1 VMGVLD
7 AVGWATEWFLAWR
20 GLGND
25 TIEGQLVRL
34 ASNVGRFLLVAWILI
49 AAADSFGVPVTPL
62 VAGLGA
68 GGLAIALASQ
78 YTVENLIAGLV
89 IFADKP
95 VKIGDECQY
104 GSVRGRVER
113 IGLRSTRIRGT
124 DRTVI
129 SIPNA
134 EFAKSQ
140 LVNYSGRDRIPLTIT
155 LTLPTAGGPRRLRE
169 RLDAIRQLVAEQSD
183 LAADASSV
191 TLGDPAG
198 DGVAVQV
205 TAVYHGGDERMA
217 LACRERLM
225 LEALALT
232 DDAPAGDRPRIRA
245 A

>member
-1 VMGVLD
+1 
-7 AVGWATEWFLAWR
+7 
-20 GLGND
+20 
-25 TIEGQLVRL
+25 
-34 ASNVGRFLLVAWILI
+34 
-49 AAADSFGVPVTPL
+49 GVPVTPL

-95 VKIGDECQY
+95 VRIGDECQY

-113 IGLRSTRIRGT
+113 IGLRSTRIRGI

-129 SIPNA
+129 TIPNA

-140 LVNYSGRDRIPLTIT
+140 LVNFSGRDRIPLSIT
-155 LTLPTAGGPRRLRE
+155 LTLPTTAGPAAVRE
-169 RLDAIRQLVAEQSD
+169 RLDELRALVAAHPGLD
-183 LAADASSV
+183 PAASSV

-198 DGVAVQV
+198 EGVTVEIAAVCP
-205 TAVYHGGDERMA
+205 GSDERA
-217 LACRERLM
+217 ARETRERL
-225 LEALALT
+225 LLDALAVAEGT
-232 DDAPAGDRPRIRA
+232 AAGSCSAPRLKA